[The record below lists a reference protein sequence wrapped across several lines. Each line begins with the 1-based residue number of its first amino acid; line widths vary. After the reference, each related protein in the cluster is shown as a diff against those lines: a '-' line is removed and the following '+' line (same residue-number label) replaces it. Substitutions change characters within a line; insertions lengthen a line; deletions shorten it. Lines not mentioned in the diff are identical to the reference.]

1 MRIGACLWS
10 LPEDP
15 HEAAAWAKDAGF
27 EAIDVDPGFAAG
39 WDAASGLP
47 VASVAIAHLIP
58 DGAALEA
65 ADDSARQQAFD
76 HVRAG
81 LAEAAELNA
90 EFVYLPPA
98 AASAIDP
105 ASRERFREAVVTLT
119 EESARLGIKF
129 GIEHFPGYALPSVA
143 ETLAFVEDVAHPNL
157 YVLLDI
163 GHAQISR
170 EGVPDA
176 VAALG
181 DLLTF
186 VHFDDNRG
194 ELDDHLALLDGLQQE
209 QDLVDAVRA
218 LRRHGYDGQISIEM
232 NPKLPDPRDAMDRSF
247 EILKRVMAQA

>member
-15 HEAAAWAKDAGF
+15 HAAAAWAKDVGF

-39 WDAASGLP
+39 WDSASGLP
-47 VASVAIAHLIP
+47 VASVAIAHLLP
-58 DGAALEA
+58 EGAALEA
-65 ADDSARQQAFD
+65 ADDDARWQALD

-81 LAEAAELNA
+81 LAEAVELNA

-98 AASAIDP
+98 SANDP
-105 ASRERFREAVVTLT
+105 ASRARYRGAVVALSD
-119 EESARLGIKF
+119 ESERVGIKF

-143 ETLAFVEDVAHPNL
+143 ETQAFVAEVGHPNL

-170 EGVPDA
+170 ERVPDA

-181 DLLTF
+181 DLMTF

-194 ELDDHLALLDGLQQE
+194 ELDDHMALLDGLQQE
-209 QDLVDAVRA
+209 QDLVDAVQA
-218 LRRHGYDGQISIEM
+218 LRCHGYDGQISIEM
-232 NPKLPDPRDAMDRSF
+232 NPKLPDPREAMVRSF

>member
-15 HEAAAWAKDAGF
+15 HEAAAWAKEAGF

-39 WDAASGLP
+39 WDAEGGLP
-47 VASVAIAHLIP
+47 VASVAIAHLMP

-65 ADDSARQQAFD
+65 ADDQARTRALD

-81 LAEAAELNA
+81 LAEAAELGA

-98 AASAIDP
+98 SADDS
-105 ASRERFREAVVTLT
+105 ASRARYRQAVVDLSD
-119 EESARLGIKF
+119 EAQRLEIKF

-143 ETLAFVEDVAHPNL
+143 LTQQFVEEVAHPNL
-157 YVLLDI
+157 FVLLDI
-163 GHAQISR
+163 GHAQISG
-170 EGVPDA
+170 ESVSDA

-181 DLLTF
+181 DLMVF

-232 NPKLPDPRDAMDRSF
+232 SPKLPDPREATVRSF